1 VNARTSSAALMLAS
15 MPHLGRETIRGEVT
29 PSPSERRPWSS
40 PGVPLFFP
48 TERAKTG
55 PPEHAALLGYDA
67 SASKGQ
73 RDLAS
78 MILSLASESQ
88 RVESSAHP
96 DLSIRL
102 VSGQLQDKL
111 RGPRHRALRGPRQLH
126 LVVRR
131 RCAACHWSVLCDG
144 RVYVCLRLTTTSFH
158 LFVNKPRAGQ
168 PAHSMTRRS
177 GVSQTGT
184 RSSVPSST

>member
-102 VSGQLQDKL
+102 VSGQ
-111 RGPRHRALRGPRQLH
+111 H
-126 LVVRR
+126 
-131 RCAACHWSVLCDG
+131 SVSRENIRNIQNQIVG
-144 RVYVCLRLTTTSFH
+144 QGTQPPEVWTSFR
-158 LFVNKPRAGQ
+158 VNLL
-168 PAHSMTRRS
+168 M
-177 GVSQTGT
+177 
-184 RSSVPSST
+184 